1 MSRHLNDQY
10 YGGNRLREVGTPAA
24 GTDAANKDYVDAAV
38 ANAGGGGHASLD
50 VTDDDNGH
58 VAVSLQ
64 SSSYELIVT
73 DDNNGNITI
82 AIE

>member
-1 MSRHLNDQY
+1 MRHLNDQY
-10 YGGNRLREVGTPAA
+10 FSGNQLKEVADPSVA
-24 GTDAANKDYVDAAV
+24 TDAATKGYVDAAL